1 MQPTRKYN
9 TESSWM
15 VGLKNSQQKSI
26 SLTKNRWTYYYM
38 LKTRILTEVE
48 LEKEGPGLLRVLKKS
63 AIQDPR
69 EDPLC
74 AFVHGEPGTGK
85 SRVIDWIIRLMR
97 EALHWEHGKEFVCV
111 AFQNKVAYLMGGLGM
126 TLHSCADIPIGKQQQ
141 DRKLDHGDVDILFTR
156 NQHLRWILFDEA
168 PMIPDELLGLFAAN
182 FQSAA
187 RDTSR
192 YKKRADKSL
201 RAFGGY
207 NVMMFGD
214 TQQIPPIPASSA
226 LFLPSVKKKSRLP
239 NQTRYSNC
247 SNCFYLNM
255 H

>member
-1 MQPTRKYN
+1 
-9 TESSWM
+9 
-15 VGLKNSQQKSI
+15 
-26 SLTKNRWTYYYM
+26 
-38 LKTRILTEVE
+38 
-48 LEKEGPGLLRVLKKS
+48 
-63 AIQDPR
+63 
-69 EDPLC
+69 
-74 AFVHGEPGTGK
+74 
-85 SRVIDWIIRLMR
+85 
-97 EALHWEHGKEFVCV
+97 
-111 AFQNKVAYLMGGLGM
+111 MGGSTM
-126 TLHSCADIPIGKQQQ
+126 HSCGDISVGGEYGS
-141 DRKLDHGDVDILFTR
+141 RKLDHTDIDVLFTR

-226 LFLPSVKKKSRLP
+226 LFLPPVKKKSRLP

-247 SNCFYLNM
+247 SNCFF
-255 H
+255 